1 MLCSKFGV
9 TDTYL
14 IYNNAKIYKRIG
26 KTKLTMDKI
35 NKIKV
40 NNVTYE
46 IGSNVDMSQYQLKSD
61 AVKLVRLTQAEYDQL
76 TPKDNNTLY
85 IITDAQ

>member
-35 NKIKV
+35 SKIKV

-46 IGSNVDMSQYQLKSD
+46 IGSDMSQYQLKSD

-76 TPKDNNTLY
+76 TQKDNNTLY

>member
-1 MLCSKFGV
+1 MNV
-9 TDTYL
+9 V
-14 IYNNAKIYKRIG
+14 NALSYEMAFAFTIFFLHQIRQ
-26 KTKLTMDKI
+26 MDKI
-35 NKIKV
+35 SKIKV

-46 IGSNVDMSQYQLKSD
+46 IGSNVDLSQYQLKSD

>member
-1 MLCSKFGV
+1 MV
-9 TDTYL
+9 
-14 IYNNAKIYKRIG
+14 NALSHGMAFAFTIFFLHQIRQ
-26 KTKLTMDKI
+26 MDKI

>member
-1 MLCSKFGV
+1 MNMV
-9 TDTYL
+9 
-14 IYNNAKIYKRIG
+14 NALSYEMAFAFTIFFYIFHQIRQ
-26 KTKLTMDKI
+26 MDKI

-46 IGSNVDMSQYQLKSD
+46 IGSDLSQYQLKSD

>member
-1 MLCSKFGV
+1 MV
-9 TDTYL
+9 
-14 IYNNAKIYKRIG
+14 NALSHGMAFAFIIFFYIFHQIRQ
-26 KTKLTMDKI
+26 MDKI

-40 NNVTYE
+40 NDITYE
-46 IGSNVDMSQYQLKSD
+46 IGSNVDMLQYQLKSD

>member
-1 MLCSKFGV
+1 MKWHLLSPFFL
-9 TDTYL
+9 TYFH
-14 IYNNAKIYKRIG
+14 KIRQ
-26 KTKLTMDKI
+26 MDKI
-35 NKIKV
+35 SKIKV

-46 IGSNVDMSQYQLKSD
+46 IGSDMSQYQLKSD

-76 TPKDNNTLY
+76 TQKDNNTLY

>member
-1 MLCSKFGV
+1 
-9 TDTYL
+9 
-14 IYNNAKIYKRIG
+14 
-26 KTKLTMDKI
+26 MDKI

-46 IGSNVDMSQYQLKSD
+46 IGSTVDMSQYQLKSD
-61 AVKLVRLTQAEYDQL
+61 AVKLVRLTQAEYGQL

>member
-1 MLCSKFGV
+1 MGWHLLSPFFF
-9 TDTYL
+9 TYFHQ
-14 IYNNAKIYKRIG
+14 IRQ
-26 KTKLTMDKI
+26 MDKI
-35 NKIKV
+35 SKIKV

-46 IGSNVDMSQYQLKSD
+46 IGSDMSQYQLKSD

>member
-1 MLCSKFGV
+1 MV
-9 TDTYL
+9 
-14 IYNNAKIYKRIG
+14 NALSHGMAFAFTIFFLHISSIRQ
-26 KTKLTMDKI
+26 MDKI
-35 NKIKV
+35 SKIKV

-46 IGSNVDMSQYQLKSD
+46 IGTNVDMSQYQLKSD

>member
-1 MLCSKFGV
+1 MV
-9 TDTYL
+9 
-14 IYNNAKIYKRIG
+14 NALSYGMAFAFTIFFLHQIRQ
-26 KTKLTMDKI
+26 MDKI

-76 TPKDNNTLY
+76 TTKDNNTLY

>member
-1 MLCSKFGV
+1 MV
-9 TDTYL
+9 
-14 IYNNAKIYKRIG
+14 NALSHEMAFAFTIFFLHFHQIRQ
-26 KTKLTMDKI
+26 MDKI

-46 IGSNVDMSQYQLKSD
+46 IGSDMSQYQLKSD

>member
-1 MLCSKFGV
+1 MNV
-9 TDTYL
+9 V
-14 IYNNAKIYKRIG
+14 NALSYEMAFAFTIFFYIFHQIRQ
-26 KTKLTMDKI
+26 MDKI

-46 IGSNVDMSQYQLKSD
+46 IGSDLSQYQLKSD
-61 AVKLVRLTQAEYDQL
+61 AVKLVRLTDAEYDQL

>member
-1 MLCSKFGV
+1 
-9 TDTYL
+9 
-14 IYNNAKIYKRIG
+14 
-26 KTKLTMDKI
+26 MDKI

-46 IGSNVDMSQYQLKSD
+46 IGSTVDLSQYQLKSD

-76 TPKDNNTLY
+76 TTKDNNTLY

>member
-1 MLCSKFGV
+1 MNMV
-9 TDTYL
+9 
-14 IYNNAKIYKRIG
+14 NALSHGMAFAFTIFFLHQIRQ
-26 KTKLTMDKI
+26 MDKI

-40 NNVTYE
+40 NDVTYE
-46 IGSNVDMSQYQLKSD
+46 IGSDMSQYQLKSD

>member
-1 MLCSKFGV
+1 MV
-9 TDTYL
+9 
-14 IYNNAKIYKRIG
+14 NALSYEMAFAFTIFFLHQIIQ
-26 KTKLTMDKI
+26 MDKI

-76 TPKDNNTLY
+76 TQKDNNTLY

>member
-1 MLCSKFGV
+1 MV
-9 TDTYL
+9 
-14 IYNNAKIYKRIG
+14 NALSHGMAFAFAIFFFYIFHKIRQ
-26 KTKLTMDKI
+26 MDKI

-46 IGSNVDMSQYQLKSD
+46 IGSTVDMSQYQLKSD

>member
-1 MLCSKFGV
+1 MMAFAFTIFFLHISSIK
-9 TDTYL
+9 
-14 IYNNAKIYKRIG
+14 
-26 KTKLTMDKI
+26 TMDKI
-35 NKIKV
+35 SKISV

-46 IGSNVDMSQYQLKSD
+46 IGADMSQYQLKSD
-61 AVKLVRLTQAEYDQL
+61 AVKLVRLTQTEYDQL

>member
-1 MLCSKFGV
+1 MV
-9 TDTYL
+9 
-14 IYNNAKIYKRIG
+14 NALSYEMAFAFTIFFYIFHQIRQ
-26 KTKLTMDKI
+26 MDKI

-46 IGSNVDMSQYQLKSD
+46 IGSDLSQYQLKSD

-76 TPKDNNTLY
+76 TQKDNNTLY

>member
-1 MLCSKFGV
+1 
-9 TDTYL
+9 
-14 IYNNAKIYKRIG
+14 
-26 KTKLTMDKI
+26 MDKI

-40 NNVTYE
+40 NDVTYE
-46 IGSNVDMSQYQLKSD
+46 IGSTVDMSQYQLKSD

-76 TPKDNNTLY
+76 TQKENNTLY

>member
-1 MLCSKFGV
+1 MKWHLLSPYFF
-9 TDTYL
+9 TSNY
-14 IYNNAKIYKRIG
+14 
-26 KTKLTMDKI
+26 TMDKI

-46 IGSNVDMSQYQLKSD
+46 IGSTVDMSQYQLKSD

-76 TPKDNNTLY
+76 TQKDNNTLY

>member
-1 MLCSKFGV
+1 MKWHLLSPYFF
-9 TDTYL
+9 TYFHQ
-14 IYNNAKIYKRIG
+14 IIQ
-26 KTKLTMDKI
+26 MDKI

>member
-1 MLCSKFGV
+1 MVNALSYEMAFAFAIFFF
-9 TDTYL
+9 TYFHQ
-14 IYNNAKIYKRIG
+14 IRQ
-26 KTKLTMDKI
+26 MDKI

-40 NNVTYE
+40 NDVTYE
-46 IGSNVDMSQYQLKSD
+46 IGSTVDMSQYQLKSD

>member
-1 MLCSKFGV
+1 
-9 TDTYL
+9 
-14 IYNNAKIYKRIG
+14 
-26 KTKLTMDKI
+26 MDKI
-35 NKIKV
+35 SKISV

-46 IGSNVDMSQYQLKSD
+46 IGADMSQYQLKSD
-61 AVKLVRLTQAEYDQL
+61 AVKLVRLTQTEYDQL

>member
-1 MLCSKFGV
+1 MV
-9 TDTYL
+9 
-14 IYNNAKIYKRIG
+14 NALSYEMAFAFTIFFYIIHQIRQ
-26 KTKLTMDKI
+26 MDKI

-46 IGSNVDMSQYQLKSD
+46 IGSDMSQYQLKSD

>member
-1 MLCSKFGV
+1 MGWHLLSPYFF
-9 TDTYL
+9 Y
-14 IYNNAKIYKRIG
+14 IFHQIRQ
-26 KTKLTMDKI
+26 MDKI
-35 NKIKV
+35 SKIKV

>member
-1 MLCSKFGV
+1 MV
-9 TDTYL
+9 
-14 IYNNAKIYKRIG
+14 NALSYEMAFAFTTFFLHFHQIIQW
-26 KTKLTMDKI
+26 
-35 NKIKV
+35 IKV

-76 TPKDNNTLY
+76 TQKDNNTLY

>member
-1 MLCSKFGV
+1 MVNALSHGMAFAF
-9 TDTYL
+9 TIFFFTYYHQ
-14 IYNNAKIYKRIG
+14 IRQ
-26 KTKLTMDKI
+26 MDKI
-35 NKIKV
+35 SKIKV

-46 IGSNVDMSQYQLKSD
+46 IGNNVDLSQYQLKSD

-76 TPKDNNTLY
+76 TTKDNNTLY

>member
-1 MLCSKFGV
+1 
-9 TDTYL
+9 
-14 IYNNAKIYKRIG
+14 
-26 KTKLTMDKI
+26 MDKI
-35 NKIKV
+35 SKIKV

-46 IGSNVDMSQYQLKSD
+46 IGSTVDLSQYQLKSD

-76 TPKDNNTLY
+76 TQKDNNTLY

>member
-1 MLCSKFGV
+1 MNV
-9 TDTYL
+9 V
-14 IYNNAKIYKRIG
+14 NALSYEMAFAFTIFFYIFHQIRQ
-26 KTKLTMDKI
+26 MDKI

-46 IGSNVDMSQYQLKSD
+46 IGSDLSQYQLKSD

-76 TPKDNNTLY
+76 TTKDNNTLY

>member
-1 MLCSKFGV
+1 MHCHMGWHLLSPCFF
-9 TDTYL
+9 TYFHQ
-14 IYNNAKIYKRIG
+14 IRQ
-26 KTKLTMDKI
+26 MDKI
-35 NKIKV
+35 SKIKV

>member
-1 MLCSKFGV
+1 
-9 TDTYL
+9 
-14 IYNNAKIYKRIG
+14 
-26 KTKLTMDKI
+26 MDKI
-35 NKIKV
+35 SKISV

-46 IGSNVDMSQYQLKSD
+46 IGSDMSAYQLKSD
-61 AVKLVRLTQAEYDQL
+61 AVKLVRLTQTEYDQL

>member
-1 MLCSKFGV
+1 MV
-9 TDTYL
+9 
-14 IYNNAKIYKRIG
+14 NALSHGMAFAFTIFFLHQIRQ
-26 KTKLTMDKI
+26 MDKI

-40 NNVTYE
+40 NDVTYE

>member
-1 MLCSKFGV
+1 
-9 TDTYL
+9 
-14 IYNNAKIYKRIG
+14 
-26 KTKLTMDKI
+26 MDKI

-46 IGSNVDMSQYQLKSD
+46 IGSTVDMSQYQLKSD

-76 TPKDNNTLY
+76 TTKDNNTLY

>member
-1 MLCSKFGV
+1 
-9 TDTYL
+9 
-14 IYNNAKIYKRIG
+14 
-26 KTKLTMDKI
+26 MDKI

-40 NNVTYE
+40 NDVTYE
-46 IGSNVDMSQYQLKSD
+46 IGSDMSAYQLKSD

>member
-1 MLCSKFGV
+1 
-9 TDTYL
+9 
-14 IYNNAKIYKRIG
+14 
-26 KTKLTMDKI
+26 MDKI
-35 NKIKV
+35 SKIKV
-40 NNVTYE
+40 NDITYE
-46 IGSNVDMSQYQLKSD
+46 IGSDLSQYQLKSD

>member
-1 MLCSKFGV
+1 
-9 TDTYL
+9 
-14 IYNNAKIYKRIG
+14 
-26 KTKLTMDKI
+26 MDKI

-46 IGSNVDMSQYQLKSD
+46 IGSTVDMSQYQLKSD
-61 AVKLVRLTQAEYDQL
+61 AVKLVRLTQSEYDQL
-76 TPKDNNTLY
+76 TQKDNNTLY